1 MRSVKLAKLLDMQV
15 ARGVLLLIL
24 PVSRSA
30 MWKL

>member
-1 MRSVKLAKLLDMQV
+1 MQSVKLAKLLDTED

-30 MWKL
+30 TWKL